1 MKTPMCHSKWYALSI
16 TLTTS
21 LFFLHSCQQ
30 DSTIEFLEEEEY
42 QKKIETLET
51 KIKDLEENLGQEKS
65 NRRKPKNIIS
75 FEQAQRIY
83 KAYDGRADL
92 ISEVVNSNP
101 NDGPFKPTRSM
112 FYEITELRN
121 YLSYIDELS
130 QRAGVKTTG
139 LRFYFALYP
148 DTYVSSSGSDINAR
162 HQTIFI
168 APTLE
173 KKYDNRTLQIG
184 YTLNNEGKVKL
195 LDKNNGFSHLRRNRN
210 KTDHLSFLGKINN
223 NDKFSLIAN
232 ELGATPPEY
241 GQ

>member
-1 MKTPMCHSKWYALSI
+1 MYSSKWYALFL

-30 DSTIEFLEEEEY
+30 DSTIEVLEEEEY
-42 QKKIETLET
+42 IRKIETLET
-51 KIKDLEENLGQEKS
+51 KIKDLEGKLGQEKS
-65 NRRKPKNIIS
+65 HQRRPKNIIS
-75 FEQAQRIY
+75 FAQAQRIY
-83 KAYDGRADL
+83 KAYDDRADL
-92 ISEVVNSNP
+92 ISEVVNSNS
-101 NDGPFKPTRSM
+101 NDGSFKPTRSM
-112 FYEITELRN
+112 FYEISELRS
-121 YLSYIDELS
+121 YLSYVDELS
-130 QRAGVKTTG
+130 QRAGVTTTG

-148 DTYVSSSGSDINAR
+148 NTYVSSTGSDINAR

-173 KKYDNRTLQIG
+173 KKYHNRILQIG

-195 LDKNNGFSHLRRNRN
+195 LDKNNGFSHLRRSRG
-210 KTDHLSFLGKINN
+210 KTDDVSFLGKINN
-223 NDKFSLIAN
+223 DDKFSLIAN

>member
-1 MKTPMCHSKWYALSI
+1 MKKPTNGSTWYALFLA
-16 TLTTS
+16 LTTS

-30 DSTIEFLEEEEY
+30 DSTIEVLEEEEY
-42 QKKIETLET
+42 IRKIETLET
-51 KIKDLEENLGQEKS
+51 KIKDLEGKLGQEKS
-65 NRRKPKNIIS
+65 NRSRPKNIIS

-83 KAYDGRADL
+83 KAYDDRADL
-92 ISEVVNSNP
+92 ISEVVNSNS
-101 NDGPFKPTRSM
+101 NDGSFKPTRSM
-112 FYEITELRN
+112 FYEISELRS
-121 YLSYIDELS
+121 YLSYVDELS
-130 QRAGVKTTG
+130 QKAGIKTTG

-148 DTYVSSSGSDINAR
+148 NTYVSSTGSDINAR

-173 KKYDNRTLQIG
+173 KKYDNHILHIG
-184 YTLNNEGKVKL
+184 YTLNNDGKVEL
-195 LDKNNGFSHLRRNRN
+195 LDKNNGFSHFSRSRG
-210 KTDHLSFLGKINN
+210 KTDDVSFLGKRND